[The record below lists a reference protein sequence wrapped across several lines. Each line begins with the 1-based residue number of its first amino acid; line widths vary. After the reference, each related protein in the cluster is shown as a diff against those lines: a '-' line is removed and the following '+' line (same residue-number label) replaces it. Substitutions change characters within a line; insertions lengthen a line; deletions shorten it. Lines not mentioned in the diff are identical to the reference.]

1 MHVYEVNVSQ
11 WCFDS
16 PKLVTKKDSSDWSLQ
31 FARKNEERK
40 KLDLPHPHPETVGT
54 RIIKIRLYKG
64 ISINRAFVTLS
75 AGAQINSADV
85 ASGVDEACTC
95 WSVATVL
102 TPCLG
107 MAEKMVDPPCFSV

>member
-31 FARKNEERK
+31 FGRKNEERQ

-54 RIIKIRLYKG
+54 RIIKIHLYKG
-64 ISINRAFVTLS
+64 ISINRAFVTLQMSLPVSMRHALAGPLRPFWHRAS
-75 AGAQINSADV
+75 AWLKKWV
-85 ASGVDEACTC
+85 
-95 WSVATVL
+95 
-102 TPCLG
+102 TPR
-107 MAEKMVDPPCFSV
+107 VFSV